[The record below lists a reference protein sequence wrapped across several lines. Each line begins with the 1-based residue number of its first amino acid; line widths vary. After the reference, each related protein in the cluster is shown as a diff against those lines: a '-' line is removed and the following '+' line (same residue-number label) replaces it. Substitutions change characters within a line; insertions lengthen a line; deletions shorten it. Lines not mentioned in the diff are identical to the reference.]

1 VIAKPI
7 LKTFNQAPR
16 QTYLYEAGRQSRFA
30 SRLEMSRPQLK
41 KATHFYSFLL
51 IFTHSYP
58 FLLIFVTAIFRHV
71 KPPSFQKNLSF
82 LIMAY
87 YFLSKLIIRSIYFKE
102 EF

>member
-7 LKTFNQAPR
+7 LKALNQARLP
-16 QTYLYEAGRQSRFA
+16 TYVYEAGRQSRFA

-58 FLLIFVTAIFRHV
+58 FLLIFCNSNFSACSTTLI
-71 KPPSFQKNLSF
+71 SKN

-87 YFLSKLIIRSIYFKE
+87 YFLSKLIIWSIYFNE